1 VYVRQRDLW
10 LASVRSAVAAHP
22 PSVVVP
28 AHGDP
33 IVADAAERT
42 AIVVGG

>member
-1 VYVRQRDLW
+1 
-10 LASVRSAVAAHP
+10 LASVRGAVAAHP
-22 PSVVVP
+22 PTVVVP

-42 AIVVGG
+42 ASVLGG